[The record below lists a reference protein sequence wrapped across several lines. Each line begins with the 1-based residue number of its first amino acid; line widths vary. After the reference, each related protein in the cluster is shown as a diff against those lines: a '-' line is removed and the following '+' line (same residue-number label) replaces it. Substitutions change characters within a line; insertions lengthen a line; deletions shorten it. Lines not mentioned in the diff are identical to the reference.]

1 MFISVPYL
9 LAAASLASNVFGTA
23 AKIQSAESKVAGAI
37 YCDFFLIFLERMR
50 SNLTL
55 VITNDPVENKIIS
68 MNIAANG
75 TLVSISQIMVHLTAG

>member
-1 MFISVPYL
+1 
-9 LAAASLASNVFGTA
+9 
-23 AKIQSAESKVAGAI
+23 
-37 YCDFFLIFLERMR
+37 MR

-75 TLVSISQIMVHLTAG
+75 TLVSISQIMVHLPAG